1 MNRAT
6 DAGRGDETTQKGTRR
21 KSISST
27 FAAIILMMQDEAEE
41 EGGGRLKRAR
51 DPATCTTSPISSSFL
66 LFIPKCK
73 KAQTSEPQ
81 DESEQV

>member
-1 MNRAT
+1 MNRVT

-41 EGGGRLKRAR
+41 EGT
-51 DPATCTTSPISSSFL
+51 D
-66 LFIPKCK
+66 
-73 KAQTSEPQ
+73 
-81 DESEQV
+81 